1 MFISGL
7 VLAQAAPAS
16 QPAQAPLSTML
27 FPIALVGFVF
37 YFLVFRPQK
46 KERQKQQQLIDSI
59 KKNDRVMTI
68 GGVLGTVVSVKGDEV
83 TLKVDE
89 STNTKITF
97 IRSAIKTVVSGT
109 SGDEKAEAK
118 SASD

>member
-1 MFISGL
+1 MFVTRL
-7 VLAQAAPAS
+7 VLAQAPAS
-16 QPAQAPLSTML
+16 QPVPQSPISTML
-27 FPIALVGFVF
+27 LPILLVGFVF

-46 KERQKQQQLIDSI
+46 RERQKQQQLIDSI

-97 IRSAIKTVVSGT
+97 IRSAIKTVVSGSAT
-109 SGDEKAEAK
+109 DEKAEAR
-118 SASD
+118 SASN